1 MSKYKIKCDCGA
13 KPRWVYM
20 PGFSNN
26 SNSFFCDNCV
36 PRGCSCNIRPKDG
49 NWENYNEDN
58 WESELDE
65 QGKEYPCCEYE
76 WIYDDD
82 YEDLYEYEK

>member
-1 MSKYKIKCDCGA
+1 MIVVLNQD
-13 KPRWVYM
+13 
-20 PGFSNN
+20 GFICLDFQIIAIH
-26 SNSFFCDNCV
+26 FFCDNCV

-65 QGKEYPCCEYE
+65 QG
-76 WIYDDD
+76 
-82 YEDLYEYEK
+82 